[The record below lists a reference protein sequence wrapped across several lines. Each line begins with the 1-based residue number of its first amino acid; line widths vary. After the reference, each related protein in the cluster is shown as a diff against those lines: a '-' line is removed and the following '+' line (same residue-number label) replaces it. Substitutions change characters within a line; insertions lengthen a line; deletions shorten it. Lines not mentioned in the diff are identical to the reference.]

1 MEMALHHTTKCRRRG
16 CSGSRK
22 SREMRMGQFSLGAMH
37 VEGMGVA
44 KDLGEAARLF
54 RLAADQG
61 NADAQNTLG
70 RMHRKDVPEPDAGAP
85 KAQARKH
92 VSVHTKHMHTV
103 ARTRT
108 RVCKFASTI
117 MRTPTPTAT
126 HAKHRIREYSRTHAG
141 AVWRTDACA
150 YTHVGV
156 RARRHSPLSC
166 TVAHKHARVCAGRGG
181 AAQDAG

>member
-1 MEMALHHTTKCRRRG
+1 
-16 CSGSRK
+16 
-22 SREMRMGQFSLGAMH
+22 MGQFSLGAMH

-61 NADAQNTLG
+61 NADAQNRLG
-70 RMHRKDVPEPDAGAP
+70 QMHRKDVPEPDAGAP
-85 KAQARKH
+85 KAQARTH

-141 AVWRTDACA
+141 AVWRTDARA

-156 RARRHSPLSC
+156 RA
-166 TVAHKHARVCAGRGG
+166 CAKALAALVHGG
-181 AAQDAG
+181 AQTRTRLCRPRRSSSRRGLKQRSSLSSARCTTMARAL